1 MCVSKG
7 GEWVPNEV
15 YADLLFLVNFS
26 MDFLGF
32 YLTARLLHR
41 PLSLWRGVLA
51 SALGGVYAVAVL
63 FLTVGRVPAFLID
76 LAVCFALCAIALV
89 GRREGLRSC
98 LRLGGLYLLVSVV
111 LGGAMTLLYA
121 QLNRIPGLTDRVEE
135 DGLSAWLFLVLAVAS
150 AVMTSLWGRSF
161 RRTTTRREVGL
172 VIEHG
177 GQTVRLRAFC
187 DSGNLLRDPISAKP
201 VVVVEADCLRPLV
214 PAALCRAADGAAL
227 PQAVAAL
234 PSEAASNFRLIPAKT
249 AAGEGL
255 LVGFLPDHIYVREND
270 AKEAREISA
279 LVALTKLNEKAGIE
293 ALLPGE
299 LMIS

>member
-1 MCVSKG
+1 MQ
-7 GEWVPNEV
+7 NEV

-63 FLTVGRVPAFLID
+63 FLTVGRVPAFLLD
-76 LAVCFALCAIALV
+76 MLVCIALCAVAMM
-89 GRREGLRSC
+89 GKREGVRSC
-98 LRLGGLYLLVSVV
+98 LRLCALYLLVSAL
-111 LGGAMTLLYA
+111 LGGAMTLLYS

-135 DGLSAWLFLVLAVAS
+135 DGLSSWLFLGLALVS
-150 AVMTSLWGRSF
+150 AVLTALWGRCF
-161 RRTTTRREVGL
+161 KRAATRRQVALTVEYR
-172 VIEHG
+172 
-177 GQTVRLRAFC
+177 GQKAEMVAFC

-201 VVVVEADCLRPLV
+201 VIVVEADCMRGIV
-214 PAALCRAADGAAL
+214 PPVLSRAASGRSLTD
-227 PQAVAAL
+227 AV
-234 PSEAASNFRLIPAKT
+234 SSMTGETASNFRLIPAKT

-255 LVGFLPDHIYVREND
+255 LVAFSPDHIYVRD
-270 AKEAREISA
+270 TDSREAREISA

-299 LMIS
+299 LLIS